1 MISIKIHFNGETRRT
16 KVQEDITYKGLL
28 ESIISLFPRL
38 EESHAPQLRLF
49 YRDTDGDIITLS
61 SDEEVATAT
70 GQLPPDGVWRLTAR
84 LERKPSDTSSSTGS
98 GTHPLLDL
106 FETLLNPLHSELEK
120 VFKEE
125 VKTTEQET
133 KKEEEGKA
141 EQKET
146 EQGEATTGEA
156 TTGETTTEEG
166 EGEKEAGAESG
177 EGVKEGETTEQDDKK
192 EDEVKS
198 KPTARSR
205 PVITYEI
212 RMGPSHHCHCRRVP
226 LTPFGLSSLLSFDLP
241 SLVF

>member
-16 KVQEDITYKGLL
+16 KVQEGITYEGLL
-28 ESIISLFPRL
+28 ESIISLFPKL

-61 SDEEVATAT
+61 SNEEVATAT
-70 GQLPPDGVWRLTAR
+70 TQLPSDGVWRLTAR
-84 LERKPSDTSSSTGS
+84 LERKPSDTSSSTGN

-125 VKTTEQET
+125 VKATGQGT

-156 TTGETTTEEG
+156 TTGETTTGEG

-177 EGVKEGETTEQDDKK
+177 GVKEEETTEQDGKK

>member
-1 MISIKIHFNGETRRT
+1 MISIKIHLNGEVRRT
-16 KVQEDITYKGLL
+16 KVQEDITYEGLL

-49 YRDTDGDIITLS
+49 YRDADGDIITLS
-61 SDEEVATAT
+61 SDEEVATAM

-125 VKTTEQET
+125 VKTTGQGT

-141 EQKET
+141 EKGET
-146 EQGEATTGEA
+146 EQGDSTTG
-156 TTGETTTEEG
+156 EG
-166 EGEKEAGAESG
+166 EGEKEAGVENG
-177 EGVKEGETTEQDDKK
+177 EGVKEGETTEQEEDGK

-198 KPTARSR
+198 KPTALPR
-205 PVITYEI
+205 PVWTTYKI
-212 RMGPSHHCHCRRVP
+212 RMGPPNFGHFLGHRHLIRR
-226 LTPFGLSSLLSFDLP
+226 TPSLFDLP
-241 SLVF
+241 SSLYFDPPCLAF

>member
-16 KVQEDITYKGLL
+16 KVQEDITYEGLL

-70 GQLPPDGVWRLTAR
+70 AQLPPDGVWRLTAR

-125 VKTTEQET
+125 LKTTEQET
-133 KKEEEGKA
+133 KKEGEGKA

-146 EQGEATTGEA
+146 EQGEATTGE
-156 TTGETTTEEG
+156 G
-166 EGEKEAGAESG
+166 EGEKEAGAENG
-177 EGVKEGETTEQDDKK
+177 EGVKEGETTEQDGKK

-198 KPTARSR
+198 KPTARPK

>member
-70 GQLPPDGVWRLTAR
+70 AQLPPDGVWRLTAR
-84 LERKPSDTSSSTGS
+84 LERKPSDTSSSTGN

-125 VKTTEQET
+125 VKTTGQET
-133 KKEEEGKA
+133 KKEEEG
-141 EQKET
+141 ET
-146 EQGEATTGEA
+146 EQGESTTGEA
-156 TTGETTTEEG
+156 TTGETTTGEG
-166 EGEKEAGAESG
+166 DGEKEAGAENG
-177 EGVKEGETTEQDDKK
+177 EGVKEGETMEQEGKK

-198 KPTARSR
+198 KPTAHSR